1 MLYWNEMNGYQLPVQ
16 IQVQLLRDREAN
28 LLDQNLNELE
38 FELSQGRLIMI
49 YSLLQK
55 EIKYN
60 KEGL

>member
-1 MLYWNEMNGYQLPVQ
+1 MNGYQLPVQ